1 MANVKLVLRRH
12 KMTTSGEIPV
22 YIRITH
28 HRKTKFISLGIKV
41 IPDKNWNEETHRV
54 RRNFPNSGRVNNYIA
69 KKLAEAEAI
78 SLDLSTKPQGFT
90 SQNIKEEIMGK
101 PSGCYLTFGDK
112 QVERLEQAEQ
122 VRTALRY
129 KVVMSKLRKFL
140 KGKPFTFDDFTVS
153 FLYDFEAHLKSIG
166 NGTNTIHTNLKT
178 LRSILYIAIK
188 EDLFPQG
195 KNPFFKFKLKKGATK
210 KNRLTLDEMKKLEKL
225 HLDKSQTIYHVRNFF
240 LFSFYCA
247 GLRVGDGVQLKWSN
261 LSGNRLTY
269 VMSKTGLERT
279 INLISLAQIMIEEYK
294 TDQVKPTDFIFPF
307 LSNQEDLSKKKTLV
321 ARLSGRT
328 TKINQHLKAIALK
341 AGIDKKLTSHVARHS
356 FAEIARTKGVPIYDI
371 SKALGHSS
379 LAITEQY
386 LSSFDENSL
395 QNAMDKIFC

>member
-12 KMTTSGEIPV
+12 KMTTSGEVPV

-129 KVVMSKLRKFL
+129 KTVMSKLRKFL

-153 FLYDFEAHLKSIG
+153 FLYDFV
-166 NGTNTIHTNLKT
+166 
-178 LRSILYIAIK
+178 
-188 EDLFPQG
+188 D
-195 KNPFFKFKLKKGATK
+195 FKREFVLMY
-210 KNRLTLDEMKKLEKL
+210 R
-225 HLDKSQTIYHVRNFF
+225 
-240 LFSFYCA
+240 
-247 GLRVGDGVQLKWSN
+247 
-261 LSGNRLTY
+261 
-269 VMSKTGLERT
+269 
-279 INLISLAQIMIEEYK
+279 
-294 TDQVKPTDFIFPF
+294 
-307 LSNQEDLSKKKTLV
+307 
-321 ARLSGRT
+321 
-328 TKINQHLKAIALK
+328 KI
-341 AGIDKKLTSHVARHS
+341 
-356 FAEIARTKGVPIYDI
+356 
-371 SKALGHSS
+371 
-379 LAITEQY
+379 
-386 LSSFDENSL
+386 
-395 QNAMDKIFC
+395 C